1 MKLAVKKAILE
12 EIIAHTKEEFPREAC
27 GILTGRDRKA
37 TVVYRMANIE
47 RSPMRYSMD
56 LKEQFK
62 VAKELRSKNLEMV
75 AIYHSHPNVE
85 PYPSFHD
92 MELAL
97 HPGVSYVIVSIIN
110 STPEVR
116 SFTIVN
122 GVVKEEEIRIE
133 Q

>member
-1 MKLAVKKAILE
+1 MKLAIKKTILE

-27 GILTGRDRKA
+27 GILAGKDKKA
-37 TVVYRMANIE
+37 TAAYRMANIE

-75 AIYHSHPNVE
+75 AIYHSHPNVR

-97 HPGVSYVIVSIIN
+97 HPGSSYVIVSIIN
-110 STPEVR
+110 SIPEVR

-133 Q
+133 